1 MTTTTPAGWYPN
13 PENPTQLRWWDGT
26 AWTDQVQASVS
37 EQAPGEV
44 GAPLSVYSGPP
55 IIVVTTNEMPGYRI
69 TEVHGEVFGITV
81 RARNAFSQHGRGLPH
96 HVRREVKGYT
106 KLLSD
111 SRLEAVERLRFAAHQ
126 VGGNAVVAMRF
137 DTGEIADLMN
147 EVAAYGTA
155 VTGRGRR
162 PRRSSPRRSG

>member
-1 MTTTTPAGWYPN
+1 MTDSSGLPPAGWYPD
-13 PENPTQLRWWDGT
+13 PENPTALRWWDGAT
-26 AWTDQVQASVS
+26 WTDRRQASIT

-44 GAPLSVYSGPP
+44 GAAPAVYNGPP
-55 IIVVTTNEMPGYRI
+55 ILVVTTNDLPGYRI

-81 RARNAFSQHGRGLPH
+81 RARNMFSNMGAGFRTMFGG
-96 HVRREVKGYT
+96 EAKGYT

-111 SRLEAVERLRFAAHQ
+111 SRLEAVDRLRYAAHQ

-155 VTGRGRR
+155 VTVVRVED
-162 PRRSSPRRSG
+162 

>member
-1 MTTTTPAGWYPN
+1 MSTTTPAGWYPN
-13 PENPTQLRWWDGT
+13 PDNATQLRWWDGA

-37 EQAPGEV
+37 EQSPGEV

-55 IIVVTTNEMPGYRI
+55 IIVVTTNDMPGYRI

-81 RARNAFSQHGRGLPH
+81 RARNAFSNMGAGFRTMFGG
-96 HVRREVKGYT
+96 EVKGYT

-155 VTGRGRR
+155 VTIERID
-162 PRRSSPRRSG
+162 